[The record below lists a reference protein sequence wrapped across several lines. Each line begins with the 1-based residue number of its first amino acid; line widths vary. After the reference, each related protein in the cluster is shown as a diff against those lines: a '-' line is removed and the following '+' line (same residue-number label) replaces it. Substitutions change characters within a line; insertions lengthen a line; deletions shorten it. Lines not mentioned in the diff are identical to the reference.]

1 MDLSEYKK
9 RYSASDAAP
18 GWDAID
24 RALGDLYPGQEPKHY
39 GTTIK
44 HMIGG
49 PDPIDGI
56 SIFDAG
62 DHYHI
67 VTYGFSSLY
76 YDIESLDADFS
87 GFGFELT
94 IRLLKSENEP
104 YWAMNML
111 QNIAR
116 YVFKSGKWFESGHYM
131 PANGPI
137 KQEYDTKLVGL
148 AFVTDPQLGVI
159 DTVHGKVEFLQVFGI
174 TQAEI
179 DKIMSSDKNAL
190 NTTSKHQV
198 VNPLLITDL
207 DREEI

>member
-1 MDLSEYKK
+1 
-9 RYSASDAAP
+9 
-18 GWDAID
+18 
-24 RALGDLYPGQEPKHY
+24 
-39 GTTIK
+39 
-44 HMIGG
+44 
-49 PDPIDGI
+49 
-56 SIFDAG
+56 
-62 DHYHI
+62 
-67 VTYGFSSLY
+67 
-76 YDIESLDADFS
+76 
-87 GFGFELT
+87 
-94 IRLLKSENEP
+94 
-104 YWAMNML
+104 ML